1 MKNLLGTQLGYH
13 SMKMMCNILND
24 RSLYEDAQLLR
35 GAVFHLNMNIFGSN
49 IIFQVS
55 PMIYATNVLTG
66 FLGVSIIVNIRIFY
80 TKFIISLQALDS
92 RQVIVTFEVILS
104 VRMVINKYKLS
115 EIIWDL
121 VCEIMSA
128 IVDNI
133 EYYGMDFV

>member
-1 MKNLLGTQLGYH
+1 MMKLTKPFFDLFQIMKNLLGTQLGYH

-66 FLGVSIIVNIRIFY
+66 FLGVC
-80 TKFIISLQALDS
+80 
-92 RQVIVTFEVILS
+92 
-104 VRMVINKYKLS
+104 INCTDHAK
-115 EIIWDL
+115 I
-121 VCEIMSA
+121 
-128 IVDNI
+128 
-133 EYYGMDFV
+133 